1 MTHAPATDLAVEP
14 PAGDAPSRDAVS
26 PRWLTAEEMR
36 AWLGLQTVIAL
47 LPSALDAQLRRD
59 SNLSHYE
66 YLLLAML
73 SEAPERTLRM
83 SALAT
88 ATDATLP
95 RLSHVVNRLERRGLV
110 ERSPDPTDRRATL
123 ARLTEAG
130 WATVVAAA
138 PGHVETVRQHVF
150 DLLSEDQVAQL
161 AEIVAVLSQDLDPT
175 NRIGPPHERLED

>member
-1 MTHAPATDLAVEP
+1 MTTAPTTEVAAEEAALAPAA
-14 PAGDAPSRDAVS
+14 S

-59 SNLSHYE
+59 HDLSHYE

-83 SALAT
+83 SALAGL
-88 ATDATLP
+88 TDATLP

-123 ARLTEAG
+123 ARLTEEG

-138 PGHVETVRQHVF
+138 PGHVETVRRHVF
-150 DLLSEDQVAQL
+150 DLLSSQQVTQL
-161 AEIVAVLSQDLDPT
+161 AEIVAVMARDLDPT
-175 NRIGPPHERLED
+175 NRLGSSKQTER